1 MTIKKRLFC
10 SNILMILV
18 PAAIVAFVGLLC
30 TALLWVTLQR
40 GSGMHLEDG
49 EDLTHIGRNIAGQI
63 EGLMAGSPDSWTQ
76 QMGGL
81 EALTESGSL
90 RIVVVRNGGPA

>member
-49 EDLTHIGRNIAGQI
+49 EVDFRFTGYIFFSPFLASLHNRKSRNPSSN
-63 EGLMAGSPDSWTQ
+63 L
-76 QMGGL
+76 L
-81 EALTESGSL
+81 H
-90 RIVVVRNGGPA
+90 